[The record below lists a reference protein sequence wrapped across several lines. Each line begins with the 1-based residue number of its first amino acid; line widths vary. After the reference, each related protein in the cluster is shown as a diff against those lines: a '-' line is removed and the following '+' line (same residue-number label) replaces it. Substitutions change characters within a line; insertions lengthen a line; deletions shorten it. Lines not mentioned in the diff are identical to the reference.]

1 MERRTFTAEFKRE
14 AVRLATQAGNS
25 KTEVANELGIHPN
38 LLRAWVRQFA
48 AGSWERTAG
57 KPLKGEQQQ
66 EIERLRRELQ
76 RVKTER
82 DILNKAVAY
91 FAKDPREVWLY
102 GTTSVDLAG
111 SHDVSDASGVTRR
124 VLRMAHASA
133 EPTCIGGRSPKRPD
147 SHELPGKRQHLWQ
160 PARMA

>member
-38 LLRAWVRQFA
+38 LLRTWVRQFA
-48 AGSWERTAG
+48 AGKWERTAG
-57 KPLKGEQQQ
+57 RPLKTEQQE

-82 DILNKAVAY
+82 DILKKAVAY
-91 FAKDPREVWLY
+91 FAK
-102 GTTSVDLAG
+102 
-111 SHDVSDASGVTRR
+111 
-124 VLRMAHASA
+124 
-133 EPTCIGGRSPKRPD
+133 EPS
-147 SHELPGKRQHLWQ
+147 
-160 PARMA
+160 